1 MPKKKRTRKDK
12 IHTDVRRQS
21 TSSADFP
28 KKSVS
33 TTRENDEQSKQA
45 EPSIGTFSLPQ
56 EYTQNAPKKTAVRA
70 NQTIKTVAV
79 DTSSYS
85 YLRGDLLK
93 TTFLTLT
100 IVGAELFVYFFIMK

>member
-12 IHTDVRRQS
+12 IQTDVRRQT
-21 TSSADFP
+21 TSATDLP

-33 TTRENDEQSKQA
+33 TTRENKEQSKQA

-56 EYTQNAPKKTAVRA
+56 EYTKDSSEKAPVKKVQQVKTA
-70 NQTIKTVAV
+70 TI

-93 TTFLTLT
+93 TSFLTLT

>member
-12 IHTDVRRQS
+12 IQTDVRRQT
-21 TSSADFP
+21 TSATDLP
-28 KKSVS
+28 KKSAS
-33 TTRENDEQSKQA
+33 TTRENKEQTKQA
-45 EPSIGTFSLPQ
+45 EPSIGTFSLPH
-56 EYTQNAPKKTAVRA
+56 EYTKDSKKAPVKSVQPIKTA
-70 NQTIKTVAV
+70 TI

-93 TTFLTLT
+93 TSFLTLT